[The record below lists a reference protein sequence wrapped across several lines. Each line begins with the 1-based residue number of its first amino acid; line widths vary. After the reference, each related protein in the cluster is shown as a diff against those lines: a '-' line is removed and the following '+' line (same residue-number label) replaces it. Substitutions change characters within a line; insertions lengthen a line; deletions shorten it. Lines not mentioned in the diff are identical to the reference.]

1 MSTDELSADEQQSF
15 LAAAARTKAAAL
27 RHLRAA
33 PDVHQTIH
41 FITKLQTAVDGVTQS
56 AAARGV
62 KSDCRAGCSHC
73 CSVRVEALPAE
84 VFAVARAL
92 QGWATEERAHV
103 LERLQRH
110 AQLTQDGAHID
121 RTADCPFLEN
131 HLCSIY
137 ALRPA
142 TCRKAHSLDVRQ
154 CRQWEF
160 GADIPQDLDTV
171 LRADA
176 LSIGTADAYRELGLQ
191 ATGHAFAPAVLRALA
206 DPSIESRWLAGE
218 AVFS

>member
-1 MSTDELSADEQQSF
+1 MNTEGLSAEERQSF

-33 PDVHQTIH
+33 RDVYQTIH
-41 FITKLQTAVDGVTQS
+41 FIAHLQTAVDGVTQA

-73 CSVRVEALPAE
+73 CSAPVEALPAE

-92 QGWATEERAHV
+92 QGQGAEEHTRLIA
-103 LERLQRH
+103 RLQHH
-110 AQLTQDGAHID
+110 AQLTQEGAHID
-121 RTADCPFLEN
+121 RTVDCPFLEDQ
-131 HLCSIY
+131 LCSIY

-154 CRQWEF
+154 CRKL

-176 LSIGTADAYRELGLQ
+176 LSNGTADAYRELGLQ

-206 DPSIESRWLAGE
+206 DASIESRWLAGE

>member
-1 MSTDELSADEQQSF
+1 MNTETLSAEEQQSF

-27 RHLRAA
+27 RHLRAV

-41 FITKLQTAVDGVTQS
+41 FITKLQTAVDGVTQA

-73 CSVRVEALPAE
+73 CSARVEALPAE
-84 VFAVARAL
+84 IFAVARAL
-92 QGWATEERAHV
+92 QGQGAEEHTRLLA
-103 LERLQRH
+103 RLQHH
-110 AQLTQDGAHID
+110 AQLTQEGAHID
-121 RTADCPFLEN
+121 RTVDCPFLEN

-154 CRQWEF
+154 CRQSEL

-176 LSIGTADAYRELGLQ
+176 LSKGTADAYRELGLQ
-191 ATGHAFAPAVLRALA
+191 ASGHAFAPAVLRALVDA
-206 DPSIESRWLAGE
+206 SIEPRWLAGE